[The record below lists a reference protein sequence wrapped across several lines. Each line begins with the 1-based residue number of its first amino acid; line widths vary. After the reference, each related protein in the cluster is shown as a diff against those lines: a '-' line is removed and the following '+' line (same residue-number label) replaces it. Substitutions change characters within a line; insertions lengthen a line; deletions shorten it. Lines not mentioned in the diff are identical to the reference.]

1 MERKIFDIGGHA
13 HFVTFSCYKRRRL
26 LDDNRAKGIVIHFL
40 ADQLRKDDGVCMG
53 FVIMPDHVHVLVH
66 FKESSVLSR
75 FIQQWKRRSSIRLKG
90 WIKERL
96 PAYAA
101 VIDMSEPVWQPR
113 YYDFNVF
120 SGKKAN
126 EKLDYMHNN
135 PVKNGL
141 VTRAENWM
149 YSSAR
154 WYLLRRQVG
163 VEIETLS

>member
-40 ADQLRKDDGVCMG
+40 ADQLREDDGVCMG

-66 FKESSVLSR
+66 FKEFSVLSR

-90 WIKERL
+90 WIKEHL

-101 VIDMSEPVWQPR
+101 VIDMSEPVWQ
-113 YYDFNVF
+113 
-120 SGKKAN
+120 
-126 EKLDYMHNN
+126 
-135 PVKNGL
+135 
-141 VTRAENWM
+141 TR
-149 YSSAR
+149 
-154 WYLLRRQVG
+154 
-163 VEIETLS
+163 